1 MICEHI
7 FAAAADDYND
17 EYDDDDDIDDDGK
30 LFMHDCVYRDFGECD
45 DHRHAAMCQ
54 FALWRI
60 FLYCFHGVFLYCD
73 CRMNVFACMRM
84 CRSCVWCGG
93 MECDGDACA
102 FMKTC
107 VNAHDA

>member
-7 FAAAADDYND
+7 FAAAADDYNH
-17 EYDDDDDIDDDGK
+17 EYDDVDDIDDDGK

-60 FLYCFHGVFLYCD
+60 FLYCFRCVFFYCD
-73 CRMNVFACMRM
+73 CLMNVCMHVHVHKLCM
-84 CRSCVWCGG
+84 VWRN
-93 MECDGDACA
+93 E
-102 FMKTC
+102 
-107 VNAHDA
+107 VWW

>member
-7 FAAAADDYND
+7 FATADGDYN
-17 EYDDDDDIDDDGK
+17 DDDIDDDGK
-30 LFMHDCVYRDFGECD
+30 LFMHDCVYRNFGECD

-54 FALWRI
+54 FALWRVL
-60 FLYCFHGVFLYCD
+60 LYGVFLHCD
-73 CRMNVFACMRM
+73 CRMHFCAYM
-84 CRSCVWCGG
+84 CTCISCVWCGG
-93 MECDGDACA
+93 MKCDGDVCA

>member
-45 DHRHAAMCQ
+45 DHRYAAMCQ
-54 FALWRI
+54 FAL
-60 FLYCFHGVFLYCD
+60 
-73 CRMNVFACMRM
+73 
-84 CRSCVWCGG
+84 
-93 MECDGDACA
+93 
-102 FMKTC
+102 
-107 VNAHDA
+107 